1 MRDYS
6 KQLTHNIFQLSAEDS
21 LRGLFHQHLEGN
33 PLPSARSIR
42 EIIELTRS
50 IIFPGYFGASKINRN
65 TVRYHI
71 GVQVERLFELLS
83 DQISAA
89 LCFQSAD
96 NEAHMRTTVSSSS
109 IYHPQLN
116 PDPQVKS
123 NAEAQAHGLGLSAAD
138 AALAANHVAAEVGNN
153 PAVLAAA
160 TAEQLARELSHDA
173 KTATDDIESLMQAVA
188 AVVSDDD
195 EEEALL
201 RAAVADEAD
210 ADASGHEQG
219 KQSLSFNDEIKEVAA
234 HMAAQFIAS
243 LSSLRAQLAMDVKA
257 AFDADPAATSFGE
270 VICCYPGLRAICNYR
285 IAHQLLMLGVPLIP
299 RAITE
304 LAHSETG
311 IDIHPGARIGACF
324 SIDHGTGVVIGE
336 TCIIGNNVKLYQGV
350 TLGAKT
356 IPVDAQGMPLNIP
369 RHPILE
375 DDVVVYANAT
385 ILGRI
390 TIGKG
395 AIIGG
400 NVWVTDDVKAGGKVV
415 QMRANN

>member
-138 AALAANHVAAEVGNN
+138 AALAAHHVAAEVGNN

-201 RAAVADEAD
+201 RAAVADE

-369 RHPILE
+369 RHP
-375 DDVVVYANAT
+375 
-385 ILGRI
+385 
-390 TIGKG
+390 